1 MNTIQ
6 EVIVSKRNEY
16 LKASIIQYAT
26 SVLQLVDS
34 VKSNNINQIVSLIKA
49 NIRVLENDVKHS
61 FSRHETQDFD
71 HRDYN

>member
-1 MNTIQ
+1 M
-6 EVIVSKRNEY
+6 SKRNDN
-16 LKASIIQYAT
+16 LRVLLLQYVQ
-26 SVLQLVDS
+26 SVLEMANSVDA
-34 VKSNNINQIVSLIKA
+34 KNINQVVSLIKA

>member
-1 MNTIQ
+1 M
-6 EVIVSKRNEY
+6 SKRNDN
-16 LKASIIQYAT
+16 LRVLLLQYVQ
-26 SVLQLVDS
+26 SVLEMANS
-34 VKSNNINQIVSLIKA
+34 VNTKNINQVVSLIKA

>member
-1 MNTIQ
+1 M
-6 EVIVSKRNEY
+6 SKRNDN
-16 LKASIIQYAT
+16 LRVLLLQYVQ
-26 SVLQLVDS
+26 SVLEMANSVDA
-34 VKSNNINQIVSLIKA
+34 KNINQVISLVKA

>member
-1 MNTIQ
+1 M
-6 EVIVSKRNEY
+6 SKRNDN
-16 LKASIIQYAT
+16 LKVLLLQYVQ
-26 SVLQLVDS
+26 SVLEMANSVDA
-34 VKSNNINQIVSLIKA
+34 KNINQIISLIKA

>member
-1 MNTIQ
+1 M
-6 EVIVSKRNEY
+6 SKRNENLRVLLLQY
-16 LKASIIQYAT
+16 VQSILEMAN
-26 SVLQLVDS
+26 SVDT
-34 VKSNNINQIVSLIKA
+34 KNINQIISLIKA

>member
-1 MNTIQ
+1 M
-6 EVIVSKRNEY
+6 SKRNDN
-16 LKASIIQYAT
+16 LRVLLLQYVQ
-26 SVLQLVDS
+26 SVLEMANSVDT
-34 VKSNNINQIVSLIKA
+34 KNINQIVSLIKA